1 MVYDVTNVASFD
13 NLDEWLHIVN
23 KVFAATKKP
32 HLALVGN
39 KGLWNVD
46 IISGLAFTAFSFTCW
61 GYFAVAA
68 ICHKSWRVQAWG
80 HLSPSFNPPL

>member
-39 KGLWNVD
+39 KGLWNN
-46 IISGLAFTAFSFTCW
+46 IISS
-61 GYFAVAA
+61 
-68 ICHKSWRVQAWG
+68 
-80 HLSPSFNPPL
+80 LSLYSI